1 MGDVALVEAAIAAR
15 LKANAPAPSHS
26 QWVNARYGNG
36 YRGYGDGPGHERSAS
51 GTSSSASSGYRSGPQ
66 LRPPPLPHRPSLTGL
81 VQVRTKDTGFEY
93 WTTATLFQ
101 RVELGLFTVLSQID
115 FALHVGVAI
124 SAINVD
130 HSWYTQGFWYVA
142 FMMLTCILVAWL
154 LVRLVSKITAG
165 GSAAGVELQ
174 NKLQTKYESSAA
186 LLLLSLIQPELLLL
200 LLPEPRSH
208 HITLLLLDGFRSLLE
223 GLPFLLMSLLF
234 ITRPNAFG
242 GDATMAS
249 VLAIISM
256 GWTVIT
262 LALKLFGSS
271 RRLRAHA
278 HGGGAEEIVRG
289 EGEIGGG
296 GGSEARSS
304 RSCTRSV
311 RTIIMETRSS
321 SGNRMVRME
330 AMLKGMM
337 MATRSRM
344 DTARRIPVLGFDTV
358 RREILFLRADSER
371 EYESVRVTCEREMG
385 RAACRACARAERG
398 RRRVHYLQFTVK
410 TDTRSRV

>member
-1 MGDVALVEAAIAAR
+1 MAARALRDQSLSNLTPKAVAPSVRIKGARPRMGDVALVEAAIAAR

-36 YRGYGDGPGHERSAS
+36 YRGYGDGAGHERSAS

-66 LRPPPLPHRPSLTGL
+66 LRPPPLAHRPSLTGL

-262 LALKLFGSS
+262 LALKLFRLLLVGYAHTHTAEVRKELSEVKAKLEEE
-271 RRLRAHA
+271 RRQ
-278 HGGGAEEIVRG
+278 RG
-289 EGEIGGG
+289 EEQQELYSLRSYNNYGDPQQQQQQNGYENGGYAQEGYDGYPQQQNGYGETHTG
-296 GGSEARSS
+296 
-304 RSCTRSV
+304 TR
-311 RTIIMETRSS
+311 
-321 SGNRMVRME
+321 
-330 AMLKGMM
+330 
-337 MATRSRM
+337 
-344 DTARRIPVLGFDTV
+344 F
-358 RREILFLRADSER
+358 
-371 EYESVRVTCEREMG
+371 
-385 RAACRACARAERG
+385 
-398 RRRVHYLQFTVK
+398 
-410 TDTRSRV
+410 

>member
-1 MGDVALVEAAIAAR
+1 MVHAGLLVCGVHDAHVHPR
-15 LKANAPAPSHS
+15 GLAP
-26 QWVNARYGNG
+26 
-36 YRGYGDGPGHERSAS
+36 
-51 GTSSSASSGYRSGPQ
+51 
-66 LRPPPLPHRPSLTGL
+66 RPSRLQDHG
-81 VQVRTKDTGFEY
+81 R
-93 WTTATLFQ
+93 
-101 RVELGLFTVLSQID
+101 RLG
-115 FALHVGVAI
+115 G
-124 SAINVD
+124 
-130 HSWYTQGFWYVA
+130 
-142 FMMLTCILVAWL
+142 
-154 LVRLVSKITAG
+154 
-165 GSAAGVELQ
+165 GVELQ

-262 LALKLFGSS
+262 LALKLFRLLLVGYAYTHTAEVRKELSEVKAK
-271 RRLRAHA
+271 RRREAA
-278 HGGGAEEIVRG
+278 AKRGAAGAVL
-289 EGEIGGG
+289 
-296 GGSEARSS
+296 AP
-304 RSCTRSV
+304 V
-311 RTIIMETRSS
+311 RTIIMATRSS
-321 SGNRMVRME
+321 SSSSSTSRMAMRME

-398 RRRVHYLQFTVK
+398 RRRSLLTIYSENRHAL
-410 TDTRSRV
+410 SRLTTATGCCSAVALARPLRFRL